1 MKIAPSDYRYLSL
14 LKLSPF
20 ERRAGG
26 GGWRFGTRRIA
37 DSVVDRLTA
46 SGRARVEGDQ
56 LIICQRPEGE
66 P

>member
-1 MKIAPSDYRYLSL
+1 MSALTSSDYKYLTL

-20 ERRAGG
+20 ERRASG

-46 SGRARVEGDQ
+46 SGRAAIAGDRLHLVERIDSQ
-56 LIICQRPEGE
+56 
-66 P
+66 